1 MHLILLVLGALCIA
15 AGLVSVWWGFDYPFD
30 DRQAL
35 LLRGTVAIIG
45 GLVLVALGSV
55 ISHLRRIR
63 EAIETVRLAPVVSA
77 APAPARPDL
86 AQAVAAEPLGKRATE
101 RAGRAEVADVGR
113 EDRVA
118 TSSPQ
123 GAPKTVAREPP
134 VPEWPRVAA
143 ADRFAPA
150 GANGGTG
157 RDKTPGV
164 IEEPPPTP
172 AAKPPKAEAEPLFP
186 ASKPTILKSG
196 VIEGIPYTAYSD
208 GSFEAEFTEGTRRFG
223 SFKELR
229 MHFASRGIG

>member
-1 MHLILLVLGALCIA
+1 MHLILLALGALCIA

-30 DRQAL
+30 ERQAL

-45 GLVLVALGSV
+45 GLVLIALGSV

-77 APAPARPDL
+77 APAPARP
-86 AQAVAAEPLGKRATE
+86 VAAEPLGKQATE
-101 RAGRAEVADVGR
+101 RSRRPEGGDVGR
-113 EDRVA
+113 ENRVA
-118 TSSPQ
+118 TSSPP

-157 RDKTPGV
+157 RDESPVV
-164 IEEPPPTP
+164 IGGSPPPP
-172 AAKPPKAEAEPLFP
+172 VDQPPKADAAALSP